1 MKASPILLCLCAIPT
16 APLLAPAGALAA
28 AARPAPRGS
37 LDLAMTL
44 HAPPFAVAVAG
55 LVPGL
60 GQLSLG
66 DPAGAG
72 IALGAVVVPAV
83 LGWPG
88 LLGPAHVAP
97 SGAEYGIPPVVFGD
111 QPLAESMFL
120 VGAQEAWFVQ
130 DFMAYQQA
138 NEDLAP
144 QRLVG
149 RRIYSVADLTSAP
162 VQWADFWD
170 WRVWAAV
177 AGSLA
182 SDYLIG
188 SIAPD
193 NTPPGKSPFQAKSAS
208 YYGLS
213 MPPGAAYGINVVGAG
228 AMGELAGVGEESA
241 WRGVIQDEI
250 EWDTGSPWLA
260 VAATSVLFGLAHV
273 GGINQTS
280 AVKQFVGTAIGGA
293 ILGSLYVS
301 TGHDLRKDI
310 AAHSYYD
317 AIGIALNGLQ
327 PTIQGN
333 NVFGINYSF

>member
-1 MKASPILLCLCAIPT
+1 MKASSI
-16 APLLAPAGALAA
+16 APYVLALTSISLVAPAGALAA
-28 AARPAPRGS
+28 VPRSTGTTGS
-37 LDLAMTL
+37 VPPSGSASSL

-72 IALGAVVVPAV
+72 IALGAVVVPAA

-88 LLGPAHVAP
+88 LLG
-97 SGAEYGIPPVVFGD
+97 SKGAPPVVFAD

-144 QRLVG
+144 QRLAG
-149 RRIYSVADLTSAP
+149 RRIYSVADLASAP

-193 NTPPGKSPFQAKSAS
+193 NTPLGKSPFEAKSAS

-327 PTIQGN
+327 PQIQGN
-333 NVFGINYSF
+333 NVFGIQYAF